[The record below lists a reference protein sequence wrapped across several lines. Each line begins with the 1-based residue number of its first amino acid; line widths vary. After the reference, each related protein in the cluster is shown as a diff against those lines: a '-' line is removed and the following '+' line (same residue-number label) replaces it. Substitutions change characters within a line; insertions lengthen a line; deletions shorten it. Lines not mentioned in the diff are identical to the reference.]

1 VRAAEAQSKSPK
13 FVEASSIAVYGARNP
28 HRINDV
34 LASDTPTNPSDIY
47 GGHKVAAERIVE
59 SSTLD
64 WLILRL
70 GGVLTTEPNL
80 GMDPAML
87 YFESLLPT
95 DGRIQTVDVRDVA
108 RAFCAATRADG
119 SREISLIGGDA
130 SHRLRQGDI
139 GPATAAALGLVGG
152 LPPGRPGNPDSD
164 TDWFATDWMDTSRSQ
179 EVLGFQHHS
188 FPEMIAQ
195 TREKSGWKRY
205 PLRIAAPLAREVL
218 RRRAPYYRATGTY
231 ADPWGAVRAKWGE
244 PEPDDTAS

>member
-1 VRAAEAQSKSPK
+1 
-13 FVEASSIAVYGARNP
+13 
-28 HRINDV
+28 
-34 LASDTPTNPSDIY
+34 
-47 GGHKVAAERIVE
+47 
-59 SSTLD
+59 
-64 WLILRL
+64 
-70 GGVLTTEPNL
+70 L

-87 YFESLLPT
+87 YFEGLLPT

-108 RAFCAATRADG
+108 RAFCAATAADA
-119 SREISLIGGDA
+119 SREIFLIGGDA

-205 PLRIAAPLAREVL
+205 PLRIAAPLVREVL